1 MRLRK
6 LKKLDSKSSEGYKTH
21 DILHP
26 KVFFFCCLIYVL
38 ISFGV
43 YFMHMCVYVSMC
55 IYIYNL
61 TESLV

>member
-26 KVFFFCCLIYVL
+26 KVFFFV
-38 ISFGV
+38 V
-43 YFMHMCVYVSMC
+43 V
-55 IYIYNL
+55 
-61 TESLV
+61 

>member
-26 KVFFFCCLIYVL
+26 KGFVCLIYVL
-38 ISFGV
+38 VSFGV

-55 IYIYNL
+55 IYII
-61 TESLV
+61 

>member
-26 KVFFFCCLIYVL
+26 KVFFV
-38 ISFGV
+38 V
-43 YFMHMCVYVSMC
+43 V
-55 IYIYNL
+55 
-61 TESLV
+61 